1 MALLNLSK
9 QVHFCLTQGPS
20 SFKTKLC
27 VHELNCGAPRKSKVC
42 CNDDQISKK
51 HPQEMS
57 AGTWFFWK
65 RRLKTLEF
73 PSPEKEH
80 QALQIVFSFGLPGPD
95 FGSFKS
101 PSSVTPSPHP
111 KQGERALLELVLLK
125 GRHAAGQSTA
135 HNACKCKTKIRQTAF
150 YTTWQPDIGQDGIAQ

>member
-1 MALLNLSK
+1 
-9 QVHFCLTQGPS
+9 
-20 SFKTKLC
+20 
-27 VHELNCGAPRKSKVC
+27 
-42 CNDDQISKK
+42 
-51 HPQEMS
+51 
-57 AGTWFFWK
+57 
-65 RRLKTLEF
+65 LEF

-135 HNACKCKTKIRQTAF
+135 HNACKRKTKIRQTAF